1 MSPPKVILHTR
12 VVTGAGGGPE
22 KTILNSPR
30 FLNGPRW
37 HVLCAYMRHPAD
49 TGFALLEKRAA
60 QWNAELVAIDD
71 HGPLDRGVFT
81 RFADLCERVKPDIWH
96 GHDYKSNLIGLWLKK
111 RFGFALVTTAHGW
124 VKHTWKTPLYH
135 AIDRYCLKRMD
146 AVIGVSEDLAERCR
160 KFGTPSERVHFIPNA
175 IDTEEYKRRR
185 SPAEAKQDFGLPS
198 ESISLCAVGRLSE
211 EKGFHLLLPAVKR
224 LVDAGHNLH
233 LLIAGEGDQH
243 ERLTRLTNELGLADR
258 VRLLGLI
265 ADPRPLYEASDGF
278 VLSSLRE
285 GLPNVVLE
293 AMALECPLVAT
304 RINGVPGLV
313 TSSENGLVIEP
324 GSIDELVVGLTQLVS
339 DAGLRSRLASAARET
354 IVSRYSFA
362 ERMRKVERIYKAVL
376 AGQTLAIKAP

>member
-1 MSPPKVILHTR
+1 
-12 VVTGAGGGPE
+12 
-22 KTILNSPR
+22 
-30 FLNGPRW
+30 
-37 HVLCAYMRHPAD
+37 MRHPAD
-49 TGFALLEKRAA
+49 TGFALLEQRAA

-71 HGPLDRGVFT
+71 RGPFDRGVST
-81 RFADLCERVKPDIWH
+81 RFAELCDRVKPDIWH

-111 RFGFALVTTAHGW
+111 RFGFAQVATAHGW

-160 KFGTPSERVHFIPNA
+160 KFGTPAERVHFIPNA

-185 SPAEAKQDFGLPS
+185 PPAEAKQDFGLPS
-198 ESISLCAVGRLSE
+198 DCISLCAVGRLSE
-211 EKGFHLLLPAVKR
+211 EKGFHLLIPAVKR

-243 ERLTRLTNELGLADR
+243 ERLTRLTSELGLADH
-258 VRLLGLI
+258 VRLLGLV

-313 TSSENGLVIEP
+313 TSGENGLVIEP
-324 GSIDELVVGLTQLVS
+324 GSIDELIGGLTQLVS

-362 ERMRKVERIYKAVL
+362 ERMRKVERIYERVL
-376 AGQTLAIKAP
+376 AERAARNPSILAKSHTRRRD